1 MKRVLNKD
9 GEFLFVSKA
18 SFPIYICVDQY
29 PYLFRKRIYKV
40 SGYGSN
46 LDQDP

>member
-29 PYLFRKRIYKV
+29 PY
-40 SGYGSN
+40 SDYGSTN
-46 LDQDP
+46 LLNTDPV